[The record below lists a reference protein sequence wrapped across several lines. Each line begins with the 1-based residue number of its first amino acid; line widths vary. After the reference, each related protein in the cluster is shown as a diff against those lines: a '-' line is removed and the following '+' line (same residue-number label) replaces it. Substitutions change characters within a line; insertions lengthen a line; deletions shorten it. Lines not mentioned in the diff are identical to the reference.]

1 MRKFPYTASTI
12 SGLIASVGI
21 AAILSAC
28 SGEKAPESPTNTGVF
43 IDGPVAGL
51 EYTAGSRAAA
61 VTGQGGTF
69 SYGSG
74 ETVSFFVGGVQ
85 LGSATGASI
94 LMPDDLMPNSQ
105 SEVNLARLL
114 LTLDL
119 DQNPANGI
127 TLSESARN
135 YANDHTIEASAFNV
149 DDTAFEASELA
160 TIAKQA
166 NGDGPRDLVS
176 RDFALSEL
184 TCSKNDVRDG
194 TYDAV
199 PCNNGTNASRWL
211 IEAGPDAQIQAIS
224 ALFGAVRGDIIEF
237 GEGHFQFDTTLVM
250 QHKEGITVK
259 GQGLEKTILD
269 FAGSSTPEGLSFSHM
284 TGITI
289 EAMTVLD
296 TPGFSIKVSDSNYVV
311 MRNVRT
317 MWSSKDGGMDP
328 TKPNTLNVSCVHEAS
343 FPESTGTFVDAN
355 GVTRIYVVDS
365 GNGGY
370 ALYPVLS
377 NNVLLD
383 NVIALGA
390 SDAGIYV
397 GQSRNVIVK
406 NSEALFNVAG
416 FEIENTDNADV
427 FDNVAH
433 CNTGGFL
440 TFDLPGLNLYGDK
453 TRTFN
458 NYAGYNNTANFA
470 PGGIVSVVP
479 QGIGLLQLGYD
490 EHEVYGNT
498 IEFNRT
504 VGFVYV
510 GHDLIGGSSDKRM
523 DYNPDAVHVH
533 DNIFT
538 TNGTAPQPPKEG
550 VIVCA
555 PGTGPGF
562 NSVPPCVPTDIN
574 DSDPSL
580 LPALI
585 QIKGN
590 LAGDG
595 YGPTGAHI
603 VWDGAVDNPYDCE
616 LSTDAPLDANGKPQ
630 YDGSDHPTCRYNKYK
645 FNSPFGAAD
654 RKKPQYF
661 GGGCIT
667 DTGDDNANTFSQ
679 DSRKFMNFVDTDP
692 TNPPKVDINDHDCPS
707 KAGGQLAALPAA
719 VVAEYVPGIAGDPP
733 PTRAE
738 IDAAC
743 ADYSGTAINREA
755 LAYNCN
761 KLSEYNLFANP
772 TDPRS
777 GANEG
782 GLLFDLTTPLFS
794 DYSKKY
800 RIVFLPPGTP
810 AAWKEGSR
818 TEPNAT
824 LDLPVGTVIAKT
836 FSFPHK
842 TSGEEIIETRLLI
855 HRNSTDGGTHWE
867 GLPYIW
873 EKDAQGNRTDA
884 KLALGGGKVPVSWD
898 YDDPDPAVVKTYTG
912 STEYTI
918 PHVNQCGTC
927 HANDDYVPGKAPIGL
942 KVRLMNRPMDY
953 GSGPENQLQHWIS
966 AGMLSG
972 APTLTVNG
980 SHVATN
986 VLRAPRFNVPNDSYN
1001 IPSTE
1006 TARLDQLSAAEKDK
1020 EYRARAWLETN
1031 CAHCH
1036 NQKGIA
1042 QSTGLFLDMF
1052 RTININYGI
1061 CKSPTT
1067 AGSSSGGNQYD
1078 IVPGSAA
1085 TSIASFRVHQAN
1097 PSTQMPPL
1105 ARSVVH
1111 AEGVTVFDDWINTVV
1126 NSRYTGAEVCAP

>member
-1 MRKFPYTASTI
+1 MSRVYLNRF
-12 SGLIASVGI
+12 
-21 AAILSAC
+21 AALAAAFLALSAC
-28 SGEKAPESPTNTGVF
+28 SSDNKAPLNNGVF
-43 IDGPVAGL
+43 IDGPVTGL
-51 EYTAGSRAAA
+51 GYTAGNGAAR
-61 VTGQGGTF
+61 VTGEGGTF
-69 SYGSG
+69 TYRNGQDL
-74 ETVSFFVGGVQ
+74 SFSIGGIQ
-85 LGSATGASI
+85 LGSAAGAPI
-94 LMPDDLMPNSQ
+94 IMPVDVMPSARA
-105 SEVNLARLL
+105 EVNLARFL

-119 DQNPANGI
+119 DKDPSNGI
-127 TLSESARN
+127 TIA
-135 YANDHTIEASAFNV
+135 EAVRTYTKDLTHAADAFDV
-149 DDTAFEASELA
+149 DDAAFESSDLA
-160 TIAKQA
+160 DIAKRA
-166 NGDGPRDLVS
+166 NGDGPRTLVS

-194 TYDAV
+194 KYDAT
-199 PCNNGTNASRWL
+199 PCKNGGQTRWL
-211 IEAGPDAQIQAIS
+211 IEAGPDAQIEAIS

-250 QHKEGITVK
+250 QHKEGIVLK
-259 GQGLEKTILD
+259 GQGMEKTILD
-269 FAGSSTPEGLSFSHM
+269 FKNSRSPEGLSFSHM

-289 EAMTVLD
+289 EALTVID
-296 TPGFSIKVSDSNYVV
+296 TPGFSIKVSDSNFVV

-328 TKPNTLNVSCVHEAS
+328 TKPATLDVECVHELS
-343 FPESTGTFVDAN
+343 FPESTGTFTDAS
-355 GVTRIYVVDS
+355 GVTRNYVVDKA
-365 GNGGY
+365 NGGY
-370 ALYPVLS
+370 AIYPVLS
-377 NNVLLD
+377 SNVLLD

-440 TFDLPGLNLYGDK
+440 TFDLPGLNLYGDR

-479 QGIGLLQLGYD
+479 QGIGMLQLGYD
-490 EHEVYGNT
+490 EHEVFGNT

-510 GHDLIGGSSDKRM
+510 GHDLLGGSSDKRM

-538 TNGTAPQPPKEG
+538 TNGTAPQPPKDSAL
-550 VIVCA
+550 VCQA
-555 PGTGPGF
+555 GTGPGLDD
-562 NSVPPCVPTDIN
+562 VPPCIPTGVD

-585 QIKGN
+585 QIKGT
-590 LAGDG
+590 LAADG
-595 YGPTGAHI
+595 FGPTGAHI
-603 VWDGAVDNPYDCE
+603 VWDGAADAPYDCE

-630 YDGSDHPTCRYNKYK
+630 YDGGDHPSCRYNKYK
-645 FNSPFGAAD
+645 FKAGTSD
-654 RKKPQYF
+654 RKTPQYF
-661 GGGCIT
+661 PGGCIT
-667 DTGDDNANTFSQ
+667 DSDDPGPNTFSPE
-679 DSRKFMNFVDTDP
+679 SRKFMNFVDTDL
-692 TNPPKVDINDHDCPS
+692 TNPPKVDINDHDCPTV
-707 KAGGQLAALPAA
+707 AGAQLAALPAA
-719 VVAEYVPGIAGDPP
+719 VVAEYVPGAAGDPP

-761 KLSEYNLFANP
+761 NLSEYNLFANP

-777 GANEG
+777 GGNEG

-800 RIVFLPPGTP
+800 RLVFLPPDTP
-810 AAWKEGSR
+810 AAWREGSR

-836 FSFPHK
+836 FTFPHK
-842 TSGEEIIETRLLI
+842 TTGEEIIETRLLI

-873 EKDAQGNRTDA
+873 EKDAQGKRTDA
-884 KLALGGGKVPVSWD
+884 KLALGGGKLTVSWD
-898 YDDPDPAVVKTYTG
+898 YDDPDPAVPKTYTG
-912 STEYTI
+912 STEYSI

-927 HANDDYVPGKAPIGL
+927 HANDDQVAGKAPIGL

-953 GSGPENQLQHWIS
+953 GSGPVNQLQHWVS

-972 APTLTVNG
+972 APALTVDG

-986 VLRAPRFNVPNDSYN
+986 ALRAPRFNVPNDSYN

-1042 QSTGLFLDMF
+1042 QSTGVFFDMF

-1067 AGSSSGGNQYD
+1067 AGSSSGGHQYD

-1085 TSIASFRVHQAN
+1085 TSIASFRVHQAD

-1111 AEGVTVFDDWINTVV
+1111 AEGVAVFDDWIDTVV
-1126 NSRYTGAEVCAP
+1126 DSRYTGSDICAP